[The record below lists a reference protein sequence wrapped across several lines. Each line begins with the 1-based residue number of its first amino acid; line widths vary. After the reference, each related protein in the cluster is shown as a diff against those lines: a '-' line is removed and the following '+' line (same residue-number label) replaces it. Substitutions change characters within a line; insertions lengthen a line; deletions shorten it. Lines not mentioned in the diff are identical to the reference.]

1 MIKNAIK
8 HTKLVLTHKWYV
20 FIYCTKL
27 GLPWRG
33 LVHDMSKFSPTEFC
47 ESVKYYDGKI
57 SPITVCKGKNGYS
70 EAWLHHKGRNK
81 HHTHYW
87 VDETAIEK
95 TPIIPYK
102 YVAEMICDK
111 LSASKVY
118 NGKDWT
124 KRSELEYWEKE
135 KLRIRVNKHVEEML
149 TEVFEQVAEKGIEPV
164 LTKSNIQ
171 DLYKK
176 HCGDIKKRKAKKNEN

>member
-20 FIYCTKL
+20 FIYCTKI

-81 HHTHYW
+81 HHNEYW
-87 VDETAIEK
+87 IDYDIEGDDILTGMKMPINYTVEMFLDRIAASKNYQKEKYTDSSPLEYYENSKKFCILHKETRERLEYLLNMLKNDGEEK
-95 TPIIPYK
+95 TLK
-102 YVAEMICDK
+102 YI
-111 LSASKVY
+111 
-118 NGKDWT
+118 KDVIL
-124 KRSELEYWEKE
+124 K
-135 KLRIRVNKHVEEML
+135 NK
-149 TEVFEQVAEKGIEPV
+149 
-164 LTKSNIQ
+164 
-171 DLYKK
+171 
-176 HCGDIKKRKAKKNEN
+176 